1 MGKDLKLT
9 MLGAGSGF
17 VLTIAKELLT
27 DPVFENCRL
36 MLMDVSQERLAAA
49 DQAVSE
55 VLAKGKNHV
64 SLLTTTSLDE
74 ALDSADYVI
83 TSYEKKRYEY
93 WARDFQIT
101 G

>member
-36 MLMDVSQERLAAA
+36 TLMDVSQERLDAA

-55 VLAKGKNHV
+55 VLAKGKNHAVGDFV
-64 SLLTTTSLDE
+64 SDLYGSKVN
-74 ALDSADYVI
+74 ALVFNFHEGFAGIFV
-83 TSYEKKRYEY
+83 
-93 WARDFQIT
+93 
-101 G
+101 